1 MDRPRDGLLTLT
13 DGAFWFGNHLLGSRL
28 MVRSCYTELYSLM
41 QKPQHT
47 LLLHNWIVTGNP
59 GIGKTFFSGYA
70 MWATARQGRMV
81 VWEPP
86 PPGHGERYLLRP
98 DGTVIAGRAADHS
111 FADVLSDPETLFVA
125 DSHGPTLVRARTLI
139 VTSPRKSV
147 YHEYYKQHSPNLCY
161 MPVWTLDELLACRR
175 GCYPQLS
182 EAAVADQFGIWGGVP
197 REVLFTAPMAARQ
210 AFINQAIDACNV
222 EACVL
227 AVGQIHG
234 PDDIAHRAIHIMVV
248 DDGTYLTPRLRFAS
262 EYVASKLLDRFA
274 THERSRVLN
283 FLRAAEVE
291 GSVTGLRGH
300 LFKHWAHR
308 TIAAG
313 GTFRMRDL
321 RTGNETRIILPRLA
335 TEVFLTLSALAVQPG
350 RYYRPWQRNLAAVDA
365 LALPL
370 NGPALLLQMTVGST
384 HPTKAAGV
392 EAVLEQL
399 HPGTTVSLVF
409 AVTENQYDDF
419 EEQVFVGQDNR
430 HLPANARLQLL
441 TAIPQFVLLV
451 PLFS

>member
-1 MDRPRDGLLTLT
+1 
-13 DGAFWFGNHLLGSRL
+13 
-28 MVRSCYTELYSLM
+28 MVRRCYTELYSLM

-59 GIGKTFFSGYA
+59 GIGKTFFAGYA
-70 MWATARQGRMV
+70 MWAAARQGRMV

-86 PPGHGERYLLRP
+86 PPDHGERYLLRP
-98 DGTVIAGRAADHS
+98 DGTVVAGRAADHS
-111 FADVLSDPETLFVA
+111 FADVLDDPESLFVA
-125 DSHGPTLVRARTLI
+125 DAHAPTLVRARTLI

-182 EAAVADQFGIWGGVP
+182 ESAVADQFGIWGGVP
-197 REVLFTAPMAARQ
+197 REVLFTAPVAARR
-210 AFINQAIDACNV
+210 AFIDQAIDACNV
-222 EACVL
+222 ETCVL

-234 PDDIAHRAIHIMVV
+234 PDDITHRVIHIGVV

-274 THERSRVLN
+274 THERNRLLN
-283 FLRAAEVE
+283 FLRAAEAE
-291 GSVTGLRGH
+291 GSVAGLRGH
-300 LFKHWAHR
+300 LFEHWAHR

-313 GTFRMRDL
+313 GNFRMRDL
-321 RTGNETRIILPRLA
+321 RTGNETWIRLPQLV
-335 TEVFLTLSALAVQPG
+335 TEVFRTLGTLAVQPG

-365 LALPL
+365 LALPR

-392 EAVLEQL
+392 EAVQERLQ
-399 HPGTTVSLVF
+399 PGAPVSLVF
-409 AVTENQYDDF
+409 AVTEDHFDDF
-419 EEQVFVGQDNR
+419 EEQVFVGQDDR
-430 HLPANARLQLL
+430 RLPANARLRRL
-441 TAIPQFVLLV
+441 TAIPQFALLV
-451 PLFS
+451 PLTS